1 MLEETCGNPCST
13 RINKYLF
20 RDRNV
25 DDRSSVLSGLPNFS
39 LEDEGRDRGISSF
52 LPSLCRFLIGE
63 QKPSRPQ
70 ISWSDYI
77 KEVQDNSEKYFEAN
91 TKSLDDL
98 RKLDF
103 DKAEGHLQ
111 RYIQDMAPQ
120 NVLVHNE
127 NIGPVVAA
135 SQLGD
140 FQTSR
145 QILKGMINQKF
156 LENDAIQ
163 SIEPDPKHHIPAKK
177 GFRSSIH

>member
-1 MLEETCGNPCST
+1 LEIPKLTTTGRNIFKTSAAVMLEETCGNPCST

-63 QKPSRPQ
+63 QKPSQPQ

-91 TKSLDDL
+91 TKSLDDTTCGSWIL
-98 RKLDF
+98 IKPKAIYNDTSKIWHRKMSWSTL
-103 DKAEGHLQ
+103 KILVPLSQHHSWEISRPAV
-111 RYIQDMAPQ
+111 RY
-120 NVLVHNE
+120 
-127 NIGPVVAA
+127 
-135 SQLGD
+135 
-140 FQTSR
+140 
-145 QILKGMINQKF
+145 
-156 LENDAIQ
+156 
-163 SIEPDPKHHIPAKK
+163 
-177 GFRSSIH
+177 